1 MSVQRIYGLLLAT
14 FLAAALP
21 AQVRSRGQGDD
32 SRARRPLVG
41 VAYVS
46 VADGDVRKTDEFGDR
61 LGVRAGDEVFAGDM
75 IATTAGSRAEVQLNR
90 GNFIRLGENSRL
102 RVVQL
107 GNRRFQFELEAGQV
121 ALSQWKHNTAD
132 VEIQA
137 GTLTMVP
144 LKHGTYRVELEGGR
158 ATALVRKGEADVGS
172 PSGFRTIDKGRRLV
186 VYQDSSKERTR
197 AAAAPNKDE
206 FDDWSER
213 RDKVLDRDSGRRY
226 AWLPSHVYGGYG
238 WGGYGRWGYGL
249 GLGYGY
255 PRFYRP
261 RYTVGVRYIGA
272 GRRGGFRGGR
282 RGRRF

>member
-1 MSVQRIYGLLLAT
+1 MSVKQIFGLLVAT
-14 FLAAALP
+14 LVVAALP
-21 AQVRSRGQGDD
+21 AQVRTRTQGDNN
-32 SRARRPLVG
+32 RNQRPAVG

-46 VADGDVRKTDEFGDR
+46 VADGDVRKTDEQGDTFA
-61 LGVRAGDEVFAGDM
+61 LRAGDEVFAGDV
-75 IATTAGSRAEVQLNR
+75 IDTTAASRAEVQLNH
-90 GNFIRLGENSRL
+90 GNFIRMSANSRL

-107 GNRRFQFELEAGQV
+107 GNRRFQFELESGHV
-121 ALSQWKHNTAD
+121 GLSQWKHSTAD

-144 LKHGTYRVELEGGR
+144 LKHGTYRVELEGDR

-172 PSGFRTIDKGRRLV
+172 PSGFQTIDKGERLV

-213 RDKVLDRDSGRRY
+213 RDKVLDRDRGSRY

-238 WGGYGRWGYGL
+238 WGGYGRYGL
-249 GLGYGY
+249 GVGYGY
-255 PRFYRP
+255 PRYYRP
-261 RYTVGVRYIGA
+261 RYSVGVRHIGY

-282 RGRRF
+282 GRR

>member
-1 MSVQRIYGLLLAT
+1 MSVKQILGLLIAT
-14 FLAAALP
+14 LVVAALP
-21 AQVRSRGQGDD
+21 AQVRTRTQGDNN
-32 SRARRPLVG
+32 RNQRPAVG

-46 VADGDVRKTDEFGDR
+46 MADGDVRKTDELGDTFA
-61 LGVRAGDEVFAGDM
+61 LRAGDEVFAGDV
-75 IATTAGSRAEVQLNR
+75 IDTTPAARAEVQLNR
-90 GNFIRLGENSRL
+90 GNFIRLSANSRL

-107 GNRRFQFELEAGQV
+107 GNRRFQFELESGHV
-121 ALSQWKHNTAD
+121 ALSQWKHSTAD

-137 GTLTMVP
+137 GTLTMIP
-144 LKHGTYRVELEGGR
+144 LKHGTYRVELEDDR

-172 PSGFRTIDKGRRLV
+172 PSGFRTIDKGQRIV

-213 RDKVLDRDSGRRY
+213 RDKVLDRDRGSRY

-238 WGGYGRWGYGL
+238 WGGYGRYGYGL
-249 GLGYGY
+249 GVGYGY
-255 PRFYRP
+255 PRFYGP
-261 RYTVGVRYIGA
+261 RYAVGVRYIGH

-282 RGRRF
+282 GRRY